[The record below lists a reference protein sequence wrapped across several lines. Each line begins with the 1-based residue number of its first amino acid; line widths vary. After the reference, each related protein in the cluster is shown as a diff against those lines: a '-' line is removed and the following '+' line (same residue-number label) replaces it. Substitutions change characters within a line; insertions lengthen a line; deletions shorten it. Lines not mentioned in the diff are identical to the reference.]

1 MKSCWMQKN
10 PLKDMKIPQN
20 IAFPFSKGLILKIL
34 MFFLPSTF
42 AVILFKSPHVFEYK
56 YEVGNVWLYDDVVAP
71 FSFPIYKDE
80 KQYQEE
86 ISRVYNEVY
95 FIFDVDTQVYRNQL
109 NEIQSFLT
117 SLKSYL
123 DLKRAYQV
131 RLNKENLNASRHDS
145 TEIENLKRFLTQRI
159 TAGEI
164 EKIEF
169 LYKIGYFDLNKLKV
183 AAESY
188 LSSVYRPVGVISIPR
203 SELRRN
209 EIVLRKGKF
218 EEVYKQGKFY
228 DLNEARIFAED
239 FVRRNFPEFGEID
252 STYFSLISKVF
263 YSFVKPN
270 LIFNDKETNNLI
282 EREKSKILRTAGVV
296 RENEKIISRHE
307 IITPEKYLKLESLR
321 RAQKERGIGTGQVLR
336 DLGRFILI
344 SSIFAIFWIYL
355 YMYRKK
361 IYFDNKLL
369 SLITAL
375 FMFEI
380 LLTFLITR
388 MKVGYEANYLILI
401 PAFSML
407 MTIIF
412 DSRVAF
418 WATAAISLVIG
429 SVIGYNYDITAASF
443 VGGTVSIYSVRSI
456 GNRMQIFRSFIFIFI
471 AYAFIVLGF
480 SLQKHESINV
490 IFSKLSFVVGN
501 ALLSPVLTYGLLIFF
516 EKIFG
521 IMTEITLL
529 ELSDFNYPLLRELS
543 TRAPG
548 TFHHSIAVATLAEA
562 AAKAIGANSML
573 ARVGA
578 YYHDVGK
585 ISNPEFF
592 VENQMESDKLHDS
605 ITPEQS
611 VQIIISHVDE
621 GQKIARKYNLPSE
634 IVKFIPMHHGTTL
647 VAYFYGKALK
657 RKELRNVEIE
667 ESNFRYKGPKPDSK
681 ETGIVMLAD
690 SVEAAVRSL
699 DEKNPE
705 SIEKT
710 VEAIFENRIED
721 GQLDESN
728 LTFKD
733 IEEIKKTFVQM
744 LVNLYHPRVKY
755 PEQEKTSEKRASI
768 EDKPAKLRTARK
780 TRRLG
785 NASS

>member
-1 MKSCWMQKN
+1 
-10 PLKDMKIPQN
+10 MKILQN
-20 IAFPFSKGLILKIL
+20 LTFFFARGLTLKVL
-34 MFFLPSTF
+34 MFFLPPLF
-42 AVILFKSPHVFEYK
+42 AVILFRSPYVFEHK
-56 YEVGNVWLYDDVVAP
+56 YEVGSVWLYDDVVAP

-86 ISRVYNEVY
+86 IARVYNEVY
-95 FIFDVDTQVYRNQL
+95 FIFDVDTQVYKNQL
-109 NEIQSFLT
+109 NEIHVFLT
-117 SLKSYL
+117 NLKSYL
-123 DLKRAYQV
+123 DLKQAHQV
-131 RLNKENLNASRHDS
+131 KSNNKRDS
-145 TEIENLKRFLTQRI
+145 AEIENLKKVLIQKI
-159 TAGEI
+159 TPEEV

-169 LYKIGYFDLNKLKV
+169 LYKVGYFNLNKLKLS
-183 AAESY
+183 AETY
-188 LSSVYRPVGVISIPR
+188 LSSIYRPVGVISIPR
-203 SELRRN
+203 SALRRN

-228 DLNEARIFAED
+228 DLSEARVFAED
-239 FVRRNFPEFGEID
+239 FVQKNFPEFGVID
-252 STYFSLISKVF
+252 STYFDLIAKIF

-270 LIFNDKETNNLI
+270 LIFNEEETNDLI

-321 RAQKERGIGTGQVLR
+321 RAQKERGIGTGQVLK

-344 SSIFAIFWIYL
+344 SSILTIFWIYL

-380 LLTFLITR
+380 LLAFLITR
-388 MKVGYEANYLILI
+388 MKAGYEVNYPILI

-429 SVIGYNYDITAASF
+429 SITGYSYDITVASF
-443 VGGTVSIYSVRSI
+443 VAGAISIYSVRSI

-471 AYAFIVLGF
+471 AYAFVVLSF
-480 SLQKHESINV
+480 SFQKQESINV
-490 IFSKLSFVVGN
+490 ILTKLSFVAGN
-501 ALLSPVLTYGLLIFF
+501 ALLSPILTYGLLVFF

-529 ELSDFNYPLLRELS
+529 ELSDFNHPLLRELS
-543 TRAPG
+543 ARAPG

-562 AAKAIGANSML
+562 AAKAIGANSVL

-585 ISNPEFF
+585 ILNPEFF
-592 VENQMESDKLHDS
+592 VENQMESDKLHSS

-611 VQIIISHVDE
+611 VQIIISHVEE
-621 GQKIARKYNLPSE
+621 GQKIARKYGLPSE
-634 IVKFIPMHHGTTL
+634 IIKFIPMHHGTTL

-657 RKELRNVEIE
+657 RRELRNVEIE

-699 DEKNPE
+699 DEKTPE
-705 SIEKT
+705 NIEKT

-733 IEEIKKTFVQM
+733 IEEIKKTFIQM

-755 PEQEKTSEKRASI
+755 PEQEKVIEKKSGENKQVKFKA
-768 EDKPAKLRTARK
+768 TRK
-780 TRRLG
+780 TKKSG
-785 NASS
+785 NVSS

>member
-1 MKSCWMQKN
+1 VQK
-10 PLKDMKIPQN
+10 
-20 IAFPFSKGLILKIL
+20 
-34 MFFLPSTF
+34 
-42 AVILFKSPHVFEYK
+42 
-56 YEVGNVWLYDDVVAP
+56 
-71 FSFPIYKDE
+71 
-80 KQYQEE
+80 
-86 ISRVYNEVY
+86 
-95 FIFDVDTQVYRNQL
+95 
-109 NEIQSFLT
+109 
-117 SLKSYL
+117 
-123 DLKRAYQV
+123 
-131 RLNKENLNASRHDS
+131 
-145 TEIENLKRFLTQRI
+145 
-159 TAGEI
+159 
-164 EKIEF
+164 
-169 LYKIGYFDLNKLKV
+169 
-183 AAESY
+183 
-188 LSSVYRPVGVISIPR
+188 
-203 SELRRN
+203 
-209 EIVLRKGKF
+209 
-218 EEVYKQGKFY
+218 
-228 DLNEARIFAED
+228 
-239 FVRRNFPEFGEID
+239 NFPELGVID
-252 STYFSLISKVF
+252 STYFDLFAKIF

-270 LIFNDKETNNLI
+270 LIFNEKETNDLI
-282 EREKSKILRTAGVV
+282 EREKSKVLRTAGVV

-321 RAQKERGIGTGQVLR
+321 RAQKERGIGTGQVLK

-344 SSIFAIFWIYL
+344 SSILTIFWIYL

-380 LLTFLITR
+380 LLAFLITR
-388 MKVGYEANYLILI
+388 MKAGYEVNYLILI

-429 SVIGYNYDITAASF
+429 SITGYSYDITVASF
-443 VGGTVSIYSVRSI
+443 VAGAISIYSVRSI

-471 AYAFIVLGF
+471 AYAFVVLSF
-480 SLQKHESINV
+480 SFQKQESINV
-490 IFSKLSFVVGN
+490 ILTKLSFVAGN
-501 ALLSPVLTYGLLIFF
+501 ALLSPILTYGLLVFF

-529 ELSDFNYPLLRELS
+529 ELSDFNHPLLRELS
-543 TRAPG
+543 ARAPG

-562 AAKAIGANSML
+562 AAKAIGANSVL

-585 ISNPEFF
+585 ILNPEFF
-592 VENQMESDKLHDS
+592 VENQMESDKLHSS

-611 VQIIISHVDE
+611 VQIIISHVEE
-621 GQKIARKYNLPSE
+621 GQKIARKYGLPSE
-634 IVKFIPMHHGTTL
+634 IIKFIPMHHGTTL

-657 RKELRNVEIE
+657 RRELRNVEIE

-699 DEKNPE
+699 DEKTPE
-705 SIEKT
+705 NIEKT

-733 IEEIKKTFVQM
+733 IEEIKKTFIQM

-755 PEQEKTSEKRASI
+755 PEQEKVIEKKSGENKQVKFKA
-768 EDKPAKLRTARK
+768 TRK
-780 TRRLG
+780 TKKSG
-785 NASS
+785 NVSS

>member
-1 MKSCWMQKN
+1 M
-10 PLKDMKIPQN
+10 
-20 IAFPFSKGLILKIL
+20 KIL
-34 MFFLPSTF
+34 MFFLPPFT
-42 AVILFKSPHVFEYK
+42 AMILFRSPYAFEHK
-56 YEVGNVWLYDDVVAP
+56 YEVGSVWLYDDVVAP

-86 ISRVYNEVY
+86 IARVYNEVY
-95 FIFDVDTQVYRNQL
+95 FIFDVDTQVYKTQL
-109 NEIQSFLT
+109 NEVQVFLT

-123 DLKRAYQV
+123 DLKQAHQV
-131 RLNKENLNASRHDS
+131 KPSNRRDS
-145 TEIENLKRFLTQRI
+145 VEIENLKKVLTQKI
-159 TAGEI
+159 TVEEI

-169 LYKIGYFDLNKLKV
+169 LYKVGHFDLNKLKL
-183 AAESY
+183 AAELY
-188 LSSVYRPVGVISIPR
+188 LSSIYRPAGVISIPR
-203 SELRRN
+203 SALRRN

-218 EEVYKQGKFY
+218 EEVYRQGKFY
-228 DLNEARIFAED
+228 DLNEARSFAED
-239 FVRRNFPEFGEID
+239 FVRKNFPEFGIMD
-252 STYFSLISKVF
+252 STYFDLIAKIF

-321 RAQKERGIGTGQVLR
+321 RAQEERGIGTGQVLR

-344 SSIFAIFWIYL
+344 SSILAIFWIYL

-375 FMFEI
+375 LMFEI

-388 MKVGYEANYLILI
+388 MKAGYEANYLILI

-418 WATAAISLVIG
+418 WATAAISLIIG
-429 SVIGYNYDITAASF
+429 SITGYSYDITAASF
-443 VGGTVSIYSVRSI
+443 VAGTVSIYSVRSI
-456 GNRMQIFRSFIFIFI
+456 GNRMQIFRSFIFIFV
-471 AYAFIVLGF
+471 AYAFVVLSF
-480 SLQKHESINV
+480 SLQKQESINV
-490 IFSKLSFVVGN
+490 VFTKLSFVIGN
-501 ALLSPVLTYGLLIFF
+501 ALLSPVLTYGLLVFF

-529 ELSDFNYPLLRELS
+529 ELSDFNHSLLRELS
-543 TRAPG
+543 VRAPG

-562 AAKAIGANSML
+562 AAKAIGANSVL

-585 ISNPEFF
+585 ILNPEFF
-592 VENQMESDKLHDS
+592 VENQMESDKLHSS

-611 VQIIISHVDE
+611 VQIIISHVEE
-621 GQKIARKYNLPSE
+621 GQKIARKYGLPSE
-634 IVKFIPMHHGTTL
+634 IIKFIPMHHGTTL

-657 RKELRNVEIE
+657 RRELRNIEIE

-699 DEKNPE
+699 DEKTPE
-705 SIEKT
+705 NIEKT
-710 VEAIFENRIED
+710 AEAIFENRIED

-755 PEQEKTSEKRASI
+755 PEQEKRSEK
-768 EDKPAKLRTARK
+768 KLVESKQLKLKTTRK
-780 TRRLG
+780 TKRSG